1 MKYIINVHNTDIDKK
16 RKVEKDF
23 ILFLLNKNI
32 LKILLKNNNDILKIF
47 INKLFILNSFLF
59 IFLYIYF

>member
-1 MKYIINVHNTDIDKK
+1 MSINNTDIDKK

>member
-1 MKYIINVHNTDIDKK
+1 MSINNTDIDKK

-47 INKLFILNSFLF
+47 INKLFILNSFLY

>member
-47 INKLFILNSFLF
+47 INKLFILNSFLY